1 MPPIVK
7 DLFLSKK
14 FLVALFTATGAVTAH
29 FGLNLD
35 PMTILTVMT
44 PFLIYLG
51 AQGWADSGKEK
62 AKIEGE
68 TAIAR
73 DQLAHANTVSLTM
86 LAAKIAADVPT
97 ASASSYVRP
106 APTSMPGA
114 PSGAQPGFV
123 KLRVLLLTAV
133 LSVPAGMV
141 LYGSVSLAPGCAHP
155 AQSALI
161 AGQCILDDRVLSDVL
176 AALSKPDYLSQIAGV
191 AVRHVAGLVDCALQ
205 AVAAQPD
212 AEPGST
218 AAIAHSASPA
228 GDTLARRAREVL
240 ATRQSSVK

>member
-1 MPPIVK
+1 MR

-14 FLVALFTATGAVTAH
+14 FLVALFTAAGAVTAH

-44 PFLIYLG
+44 PFLVYLG
-51 AQGWADSGKEK
+51 AQGWADVGKEK
-62 AKIEGE
+62 AKVEGE

-86 LAAKIAADVPT
+86 LNAKIAADAPKLPFM
-97 ASASSYVRP
+97 SA
-106 APTSMPGA
+106 
-114 PSGAQPGFV
+114 AQPGLV

-176 AALSKPDYLSQIAGV
+176 AALSKPDYLNQIAGV
-191 AVRHVAGLVDCALQ
+191 AVRHVAGLIDCALQ

-212 AEPGST
+212 AGPGT
-218 AAIAHSASPA
+218 VTITHSAVA
-228 GDTLARRAREVL
+228 GDTLSRRAREVL
-240 ATRQSSVK
+240 AARQPSVK

>member
-1 MPPIVK
+1 MPPIMK

-14 FLVALFTATGAVTAH
+14 FLVALFTAAGATTAH

-44 PFLIYLG
+44 PLLVYLG

-62 AKIEGE
+62 AKVEGE
-68 TAIAR
+68 IAIAR
-73 DQLAHANTVSLTM
+73 DQLAHANTVSLREFNY
-86 LAAKIAADVPT
+86 KIEKERSAVPI
-97 ASASSYVRP
+97 SVP
-106 APTSMPGA
+106 VVPP
-114 PSGAQPGFV
+114 GAQPGFV

-155 AQSALI
+155 VQSALI

-176 AALSKPDYLSQIAGV
+176 VALSKPDYLSQIAGV

-212 AEPGST
+212 SEPGSA
-218 AAIAHSASPA
+218 AAITHSAAPA
-228 GDTLARRAREVL
+228 GDTLARRAREAL
-240 ATRQSSVK
+240 AARQSSVK